1 MTAWSGN
8 GVCDL
13 YPQEFRV
20 LSLVHAGAGDRRVR
34 IKMVVKIVFEVQDSV
49 GRRNSRGEEGRG
61 VDEAK
66 VGKATFSEEKQQ

>member
-20 LSLVHAGAGDRRVR
+20 LSLVHAGAGDLRVR
-34 IKMVVKIVFEVQDSV
+34 IKMVVKMVFKVQDSV
-49 GRRNSRGEEGRG
+49 GRRNNRGDDGRG

-66 VGKATFSEEKQQ
+66 VGKTRLSEKQQ